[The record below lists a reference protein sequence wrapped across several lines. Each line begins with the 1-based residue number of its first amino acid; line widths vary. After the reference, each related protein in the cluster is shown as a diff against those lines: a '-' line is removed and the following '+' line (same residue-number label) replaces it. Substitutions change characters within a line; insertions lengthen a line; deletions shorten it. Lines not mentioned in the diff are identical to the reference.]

1 MATVRFSKDLQDA
14 IVKNA
19 ENMFNKQINEARD
32 SKNATWGERIYEI
45 IHRKYIPAMNALPMC
60 FFSETSN
67 MKVSKINGKDVGGL
81 ECKLTSPRPVPHS
94 LPKDVPARGRDYHGY
109 ELVGHE
115 WDEIAQEI
123 EDYRNNIKA
132 VVQKKT
138 NFVNAV
144 KEVITA
150 HATLSPA
157 LKMWPPLWDLIP
169 EEYKD
174 RHRQVVEREKKEV
187 KVDVDL
193 SALTAQVVFNK
204 LTR

>member
-19 ENMFNKQINEARD
+19 DNMFNKQINEARD
-32 SKNATWGERIYEI
+32 SINATWGDRIYEI
-45 IHRKYIPAMNALPMC
+45 IHRKYIPQMNALPMC
-60 FFSETSN
+60 FFSETSS
-67 MKVSKINGKDVGGL
+67 MKVSRINGTDVNGL
-81 ECKLTSPRPVPHS
+81 ECKLTNPRPVPNT
-94 LPKDVPARGRDYHGY
+94 LPKDVPAKAKDWHGY
-109 ELVGHE
+109 ELVGDE
-115 WDEIAQEI
+115 WDEIASEI
-123 EDYRNNIKA
+123 AEYRHHIKL

-169 EEYKD
+169 EDYKD

-187 KVDVDL
+187 VVNVDL
-193 SALTAQVVFNK
+193 GTLTATVVAHK

>member
-19 ENMFNKQINEARD
+19 ENMFNKQINAARD
-32 SKNATWGERIYEI
+32 NLNATWGDRIYEI

-60 FFSETSN
+60 FFSETST
-67 MKVSKINGKDVGGL
+67 MKVSRINGTDVGGL
-81 ECKLTSPRPVPHS
+81 ECKLTSTRPVPNT
-94 LPKDVPARGRDYHGY
+94 LPKDVPAKGRDYHGY
-109 ELVGHE
+109 DLVGHE
-115 WDEIAQEI
+115 WDEIFQEI
-123 EDYRNNIKA
+123 DEYRRHIKA
-132 VVQKKT
+132 VAQKKT

-169 EEYKD
+169 EDYKD

-187 KVDVDL
+187 VVNVDL
-193 SALTAQVVFNK
+193 GTLTATVVAHK

>member
-19 ENMFNKQINEARD
+19 ENMFNKQINAARD
-32 SKNATWGERIYEI
+32 SINATWGDRIYEI
-45 IHRKYIPAMNALPMC
+45 IHRKYIPQMNALPMC
-60 FFSETSN
+60 FFTTTEE
-67 MKVSKINGKDVGGL
+67 MKVSRINGTDVGGL
-81 ECKLTSPRPVPHS
+81 VCKTTAKRPVPNV
-94 LPKDVPARGRDYHGY
+94 LPTDVPAKGRDYHGY
-109 ELVGHE
+109 ELVGSE
-115 WDEIAQEI
+115 WDEIALEI
-123 EDYRNNIKA
+123 EDYRNNIKS

-169 EEYKD
+169 EDYKD

-187 KVDVDL
+187 VVNVDL
-193 SALTAQVVFNK
+193 GTLTATVVAHK

>member
-1 MATVRFSKDLQDA
+1 MATVRFSKELTDQ

-19 ENMFNKQINEARD
+19 ERMFDKQMDAARGNVN
-32 SKNATWGERIYEI
+32 STWGDRIYER
-45 IHRKYIPAMNALPMC
+45 IHAKYIPSMNALPMC
-60 FFSETSN
+60 FFSTTEE

-81 ECKLTSPRPVPHS
+81 VCKTTAKRVVPNQ
-94 LPKDVPARGRDYHGY
+94 LPNDVPAKGKDYHGY
-109 ELVGHE
+109 ELIGNE
-115 WDEIAQEI
+115 WEDIAQEI
-123 EDYRNNIKA
+123 ADYQANILAVADKKKA
-132 VVQKKT
+132 FIASVTQ
-138 NFVNAV
+138 
-144 KEVITA
+144 VIEA
-150 HATLSPA
+150 HVTLAPA
-157 LKMWPPLWDLIP
+157 LKMWQPLWDLIP

>member
-1 MATVRFSKDLQDA
+1 MATVRFSKELQDA

-19 ENMFNKQINEARD
+19 ERMFDKQMDTARGNV
-32 SKNATWGERIYEI
+32 NATWGDRIYEI

-67 MKVSKINGKDVGGL
+67 MKVARINGKDIGGL
-81 ECKLTSPRPVPHS
+81 ECKMTSPRPVPNT
-94 LPKDVPARGRDYHGY
+94 LPKDVPAKSKDYYGY

-115 WDEIAQEI
+115 WEEIALEI
-123 EDYRNNIKA
+123 EDYRNHIKEVA
-132 VVQKKT
+132 QKKT

-144 KEVITA
+144 KEVINA
-150 HATLSPA
+150 HATLAPA

-169 EEYKD
+169 ESYKD
-174 RHRQVVEREKKEV
+174 KHREIKEREKKEV
-187 KVDVDL
+187 VVNVDL
-193 SALTAQVVFNK
+193 GTLTATVVANK

>member
-19 ENMFNKQINEARD
+19 ENMFNKQINAARD
-32 SKNATWGERIYEI
+32 SINATWGDRIYEI

-60 FFSETSN
+60 FFGETST
-67 MKVSKINGKDVGGL
+67 MKVSRINGTDVGGL
-81 ECKLTSPRPVPHS
+81 ECKLTNSRPVPHN
-94 LPKDVPARGRDYHGY
+94 LPKDVPAKAKDYYGY
-109 ELVGHE
+109 ELVGNE
-115 WDEIAQEI
+115 WDEIALEI

-132 VVQKKT
+132 VAQKKT

-169 EEYKD
+169 EDYKD
-174 RHRQVVEREKKEV
+174 RHRQVIEREKKEV
-187 KVDVDL
+187 VVNVDL
-193 SALTAQVVFNK
+193 GTLTATVVAHK

>member
-1 MATVRFSKDLQDA
+1 MATVRFSKELQDA
-14 IVKNA
+14 VVKNA
-19 ENMFNKQINEARD
+19 ENMFNKQIDAARD
-32 SKNATWGERIYEI
+32 SKNATWGDRIYEI
-45 IHRKYIPAMNALPMC
+45 IHHKYIPAMNALPMC

-81 ECKLTSPRPVPHS
+81 ECKLTSPRPVPNT
-94 LPKDVPARGRDYHGY
+94 LPKDVPARARDYHGY
-109 ELVGHE
+109 ELVGDE
-115 WDEIAQEI
+115 WDEIALEI
-123 EDYRNNIKA
+123 EDYRNNIKS
-132 VVQKKT
+132 VVQKKA
-138 NFVNAV
+138 NFVNSV
-144 KEVITA
+144 LEVIKA

-187 KVDVDL
+187 VVNVDL
-193 SALTAQVVFNK
+193 GTLTATVVAHK

>member
-32 SKNATWGERIYEI
+32 SVNATWGDRIYEI
-45 IHRKYIPAMNALPMC
+45 IHCKYISAMNALPIC
-60 FFSETSN
+60 FFTETSS

-81 ECKLTSPRPVPHS
+81 ECKMTTQRPVPNT
-94 LPKDVPARGRDYHGY
+94 LPKDVPAKSKDYHGY

-115 WDEIAQEI
+115 WEEIAQEI
-123 EDYRNNIKA
+123 EDYRNHIKS

-169 EEYKD
+169 EDYKD
-174 RHRQVVEREKKEV
+174 RHRQVIEREKKEV
-187 KVDVDL
+187 VVNVDL
-193 SALTAQVVFNK
+193 STLTATVVAHK

>member
-19 ENMFNKQINEARD
+19 DNMFNKQINEARD
-32 SKNATWGERIYEI
+32 SINATWGDRIYEI
-45 IHRKYIPAMNALPMC
+45 IHRKYIPQMNALPMC
-60 FFSETSN
+60 FFSETSS
-67 MKVSKINGKDVGGL
+67 MKVSRINGTDVNGL
-81 ECKLTSPRPVPHS
+81 ECKLTNPRPVPNT
-94 LPKDVPARGRDYHGY
+94 LPKDVPAKAKDWHGY
-109 ELVGHE
+109 ELVGDE
-115 WDEIAQEI
+115 WDEIASEI
-123 EDYRNNIKA
+123 AEYRHHIKL

-169 EEYKD
+169 EEYKE

-187 KVDVDL
+187 VVNVDL
-193 SALTAQVVFNK
+193 GTLTATVVAHK